1 MQLTDF
7 NFFHCLSNTI
17 HRFGFLDHCVSNKSS
32 KGALTDR
39 KHSAAYFQVGD
50 RVVALPDHK
59 AWAELVAV
67 PATSVFALPPG
78 MSYLDA
84 AAITMNYT
92 VAYILLFELA
102 NLAPGKSLLLHSA
115 GGGVVSSSRKPC
127 NKFTSCSGE

>member
-1 MQLTDF
+1 
-7 NFFHCLSNTI
+7 
-17 HRFGFLDHCVSNKSS
+17 
-32 KGALTDR
+32 
-39 KHSAAYFQVGD
+39 VGD

-84 AAITMNYT
+84 AAIIMNYT

-102 NLAPGKSLLLHSA
+102 HLTPGKSLLLHSA
-115 GGGVVSSSRKPC
+115 GGGVVSRRENSPFIFVFFRRGNVRSILPSERYAKEKMM
-127 NKFTSCSGE
+127 NWTF